1 MAKGKIETLVSEIQ
15 TRENLKSF
23 RQVFEIYPYLGELF
37 YREQQGEDVD
47 VSEFKED
54 IEKKKNLILG

>member
-1 MAKGKIETLVSEIQ
+1 
-15 TRENLKSF
+15 
-23 RQVFEIYPYLGELF
+23 VFEIYPYLGELF